1 MYLSYKHRNEGA
13 AGAAMAGL
21 TRPPVLRRTMIDVAD
36 GQLLDVRE
44 ISFTELSF
52 TDEESALDRALKRIL
67 MSAPGCDFNSF
78 NSSIR

>member
-1 MYLSYKHRNEGA
+1 
-13 AGAAMAGL
+13 MAGL

-52 TDEESALDRALKRIL
+52 TDEESALDRALLRIL
-67 MSAPGCDFNSF
+67 SSNAKREFSSF
-78 NSSIR
+78 SSSI